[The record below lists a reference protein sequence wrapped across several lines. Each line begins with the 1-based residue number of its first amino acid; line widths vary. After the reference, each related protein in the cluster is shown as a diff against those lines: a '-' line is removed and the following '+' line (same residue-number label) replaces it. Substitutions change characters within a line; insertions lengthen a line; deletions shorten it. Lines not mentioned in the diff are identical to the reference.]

1 MSAFGL
7 PPQFEYNKHHLTLP
21 QDTRAFNSS
30 SIPTNGTSF
39 TFGQMIQVDIPRVE
53 TLVPDSLSMKYQL
66 SQQATNATTAT
77 ICGCP
82 VYTPFQRM
90 DTLIGG
96 VGVETLN
103 NANVIWN
110 DWVNL
115 YLDASQKYGME
126 SAYGY
131 NQSAFGSM
139 DSNSYLSTGTLNTN
153 IIQMSAPLNCM
164 ISNLKEYL
172 PLYAIPQISLKF
184 TIDSQANI
192 YGTTSANVTVFTIQN
207 FEVCYELVAL
217 PSHIKNAV
225 LARHANEPIQI
236 RSLTFALQTNT
247 QIAAATS
254 GNLSFFYNMQYD
266 SIKAILLHMYPAAG
280 AYVNGIFDS
289 LDVTNAAS
297 ATGSGGQYSFLMGS
311 SMYPNKLI
319 NVAQNRAGV
328 FTELKKVATTLGVP
342 YATIYDKANSFAI
355 TSAEFNSVSASTAVN
370 PSKFYIGVHTERL
383 HNNDVYWSGVSSK
396 GTGITA
402 NINIPAATT
411 VAVTPTLILI
421 LDCLLTFDIANQ
433 QVAVTQ

>member
-1 MSAFGL
+1 MASN
-7 PPQFEYNKHHLTLP
+7 PQ
-21 QDTRAFNSS
+21 AGG
-30 SIPTNGTSF
+30 IPS
-39 TFGQMIQVDIPRVE
+39 
-53 TLVPDSLSMKYQL
+53 
-66 SQQATNATTAT
+66 
-77 ICGCP
+77 
-82 VYTPFQRM
+82 
-90 DTLIGG
+90 
-96 VGVETLN
+96 
-103 NANVIWN
+103 
-110 DWVNL
+110 
-115 YLDASQKYGME
+115 
-126 SAYGY
+126 
-131 NQSAFGSM
+131 
-139 DSNSYLSTGTLNTN
+139 
-153 IIQMSAPLNCM
+153 
-164 ISNLKEYL
+164 
-172 PLYAIPQISLKF
+172 
-184 TIDSQANI
+184 
-192 YGTTSANVTVFTIQN
+192 
-207 FEVCYELVAL
+207 
-217 PSHIKNAV
+217 
-225 LARHANEPIQI
+225 
-236 RSLTFALQTNT
+236 
-247 QIAAATS
+247 
-254 GNLSFFYNMQYD
+254 
-266 SIKAILLHMYPAAG
+266 
-280 AYVNGIFDS
+280 IFDS